1 MWFLYLTRLLS
12 VEIVV
17 ARREVG
23 ARDVYSSTRSYR
35 ESNIPAT
42 LPVEI
47 LCDRQPRG
55 STQVRGLRDACG
67 GAVVRSWLDLCAN
80 MMRTRLCVATPWATL
95 HPILARETSFFTAAT
110 Y

>member
-1 MWFLYLTRLLS
+1 MWFMYLTRLLS

-80 MMRTRLCVATPWATL
+80 MMRTRLCSGNPMGNPSSNSSA
-95 HPILARETSFFTAAT
+95 
-110 Y
+110 